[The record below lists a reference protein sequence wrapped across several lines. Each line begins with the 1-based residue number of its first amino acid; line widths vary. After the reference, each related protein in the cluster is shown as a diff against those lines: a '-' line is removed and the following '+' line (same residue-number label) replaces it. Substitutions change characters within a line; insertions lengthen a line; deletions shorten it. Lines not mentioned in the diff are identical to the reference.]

1 MMFVRLKHSKQYS
14 TELVLIIILKKVRNC
29 QKKYIFKG
37 NKMSETTK
45 VIQKVKLK

>member
-1 MMFVRLKHSKQYS
+1 MYKVEQFPR
-14 TELVLIIILKKVRNC
+14 ELMLMVILKKVRNC